1 MNSKNNPPVKGSQ
14 EQLRRRQTEKHKRFV
29 RFAYTVIC
37 LELVAIVVIGAIFA
51 LRHIGKDAA
60 VGQTAQNSSVA
71 DKSSNASVTDS
82 SANETSAESTEEPEN
97 NKEKAVP
104 PVSFQVD
111 LSAYEE
117 YMNPA
122 DRDAYLLL
130 VNADHPL
137 GADDAPTDLVAVTN
151 SRSDRTEYMR
161 EVPEKALQ
169 ALFLEAA
176 AEGMTYVN
184 PATGQKLSVMSGY
197 RSYERQKSLFATY
210 VSKEMNQQGLS
221 RAQAEAYVL
230 TYSCREGTS
239 EHQTGLCVDMH
250 NLSSA
255 DQSFQNQE
263 AAKWLAE
270 NAWKFGF
277 ILRFPEDKTDVTGIS
292 FEPWHFRF
300 VGRYH
305 AYQIYQNGL
314 CLEEYVASLE

>member
-14 EQLRRRQTEKHKRFV
+14 EQLRRRQTEKHKRYV

-37 LELVAIVVIGAIFA
+37 LELVAIIVIGAIFA
-51 LRHIGKDAA
+51 VRHIGKDAA
-60 VGQTAQNSSVA
+60 VGQTAQS
-71 DKSSNASVTDS
+71 S
-82 SANETSAESTEEPEN
+82 SAVSESATGTVSGSEASSTEAPEES
-97 NKEKAVP
+97 KELSVP
-104 PVSFQVD
+104 EVSFRAD
-111 LSAYEE
+111 LSAFET

-137 GADDAPTDLVAVTN
+137 TADDAPTDLVAVTN

-210 VSKEMNQQGLS
+210 VSKEMNQRGLS